1 MSIERRIAAGDLG
14 LFLALA
20 TPGLGSWLVDA
31 LVRLNQMLSLP
42 GSADMTGL
50 SPLLLG
56 LMGVLGVGFAWAR
69 LGAPSGALRI
79 PAVAVKTA
87 AAVLFLLAVLRGAP
101 AVFLLL
107 AAADA
112 TAALL
117 LAAVRSP
124 R

>member
-20 TPGLGSWLVDA
+20 TPGLGFWLVDA
-31 LVRLNQMLSLP
+31 LLRLNQMLSLP

-69 LGAPSGALRI
+69 LGTPSGALRI
-79 PAVAVKTA
+79 PTVAVKTA

-101 AVFLLL
+101 AVLLLL

-112 TAALL
+112 IAALL
-117 LAAVRSP
+117 LATVRSP